1 MKRII
6 ILMLFIFLNLP
17 CFAEDVIYLDK
28 KSDKNASKI
37 LYEYALKEVNMTP
50 QKAYEAFGYRLSDVK
65 AVFYDLNS
73 DGVDEIVGYIDSVVY
88 SCVEGTRLF
97 ILKKENNQLLGLS
110 NLNFCPESGV
120 YILDTKSNDFSDV
133 KIFGFKIQLH
143 DNPKLHIT
151 TTFGSNIAKY
161 HKQHYVYF
169 FPD

>member
-1 MKRII
+1 MRRII
-6 ILMLFIFLNLP
+6 ILMLFIFLSLP
-17 CFAEDVIYLDK
+17 CLAEDVIYLDK
-28 KSDKNASKI
+28 QNDEKASKI

-50 QKAYEAFGYRLSDVK
+50 QKAYEDFGYRLSDVK

-73 DGVDEIVGYIDSVVY
+73 DGVDEIIGYIDSMVY

-97 ILKKENNQLLGLS
+97 ILKKENNQLHGLS
-110 NLNFCPESGV
+110 ILNFSPENGV
-120 YILDTKSNDFSDV
+120 YILDPKSNGFRDL

-143 DNPKLHIT
+143 DSPKLHIT

-161 HKQHYVYF
+161 NKQHYVYF